1 MAQKPRENK
10 ATEGREKVPERW
22 SAQQKTEVVLRL
34 LRGEDLVEVSR
45 EVQVS
50 PPELEEWRR
59 VFLETGQQGLRRR
72 GRDPGE
78 RELTRTRAKLGELT
92 MRLELARELLEKR
105 GYGDELEKLLKRG
118 PRVSP
123 GTGRLYPLTMI
134 CEVWRGGRSTVYAAR
149 DREESDGPAGLK
161 KRGPKTKLSDEELVE
176 EIRQVLKESDFLGEG
191 HRKVRARL
199 RAKGIGVG
207 KNRVLRLMREN
218 GLLAPVRRGKHPRGD
233 RSHSGRI
240 PTDVPNEL
248 WGTDATR
255 FYTKEDGW
263 CWFFVAVDHCVTD
276 VVGWHV
282 AKKGDRWAALEPIRQ
297 GVRTHMDGYAPKIAL
312 GLGLRHDWGPQ
323 YTAHQFQGE
332 LAWLGIRST
341 ASYVGEPECNGVA
354 ERFMRTLKE
363 ECLYLHDF
371 ESLEEARQEID
382 AFIERYNRGWLLER
396 HGYRTPAQ
404 VRQELTLKAA

>member
-1 MAQKPRENK
+1 M
-10 ATEGREKVPERW
+10 
-22 SAQQKTEVVLRL
+22 
-34 LRGEDLVEVSR
+34 
-45 EVQVS
+45 
-50 PPELEEWRR
+50 
-59 VFLETGQQGLRRR
+59 
-72 GRDPGE
+72 
-78 RELTRTRAKLGELT
+78 
-92 MRLELARELLEKR
+92 
-105 GYGDELEKLLKRG
+105 
-118 PRVSP
+118 
-123 GTGRLYPLTMI
+123 TMI
-134 CEVWRGGRSTVYAAR
+134 CQVWQVARSTVYAAR
-149 DREESDGPAGLK
+149 KRSGAAQPLEPQ
-161 KRGPKTKLSDEELVE
+161 KRGPKTRVSDEELLA
-176 EIRQVLKESDFLGEG
+176 EIRQVLKDSDFLGEG

-199 RAKGIGVG
+199 RAKGIRAG

-218 GLLAPVRRGKHPRGD
+218 GLLAPVRFRHERGD

-240 PTDVPNEL
+240 TTDEPNEL

-263 CWFFVAVDHCVTD
+263 CWFFMAVDHCVTD

-297 GVRTHMDGYAPKIAL
+297 GVRAHMHGYAPKIAL

-354 ERFMRTLKE
+354 ERFIRTLKE

-371 ESLEEARQEID
+371 ESLEEARDVIGE
-382 AFIERYNRGWLLER
+382 FIERYNRGWLLER
-396 HGYRTPAQ
+396 YGYRTPAE
-404 VRQELTLKAA
+404 VRRELTQKAA

>member
-1 MAQKPRENK
+1 M
-10 ATEGREKVPERW
+10 
-22 SAQQKTEVVLRL
+22 
-34 LRGEDLVEVSR
+34 
-45 EVQVS
+45 
-50 PPELEEWRR
+50 
-59 VFLETGQQGLRRR
+59 
-72 GRDPGE
+72 
-78 RELTRTRAKLGELT
+78 
-92 MRLELARELLEKR
+92 
-105 GYGDELEKLLKRG
+105 
-118 PRVSP
+118 
-123 GTGRLYPLTMI
+123 
-134 CEVWRGGRSTVYAAR
+134 GRSTVYAAR

-240 PTDVPNEL
+240 TTDVPNEL

-371 ESLEEARQEID
+371 ESLEGGQAGDRCVHRTLQPRVAPGAARVSDPGPGPSGAHPEGGMIRPPTCPGNRN
-382 AFIERYNRGWLLER
+382 RYNVSSHDPRPNTRPNRRAGLKGPGITIPDRHLRVGGGRRAGAPHGDSDSCGDPVYAMWSGAAERGRGIME
-396 HGYRTPAQ
+396 PCACS
-404 VRQELTLKAA
+404 

>member
-1 MAQKPRENK
+1 M
-10 ATEGREKVPERW
+10 
-22 SAQQKTEVVLRL
+22 
-34 LRGEDLVEVSR
+34 
-45 EVQVS
+45 
-50 PPELEEWRR
+50 
-59 VFLETGQQGLRRR
+59 
-72 GRDPGE
+72 
-78 RELTRTRAKLGELT
+78 
-92 MRLELARELLEKR
+92 
-105 GYGDELEKLLKRG
+105 
-118 PRVSP
+118 
-123 GTGRLYPLTMI
+123 
-134 CEVWRGGRSTVYAAR
+134 
-149 DREESDGPAGLK
+149 
-161 KRGPKTKLSDEELVE
+161 E

-240 PTDVPNEL
+240 TTDVPNEL

-282 AKKGDRWAALEPIRQ
+282 AKKGDRVGSARADPPGCTKPTWTATRPRSLWGSAYGTTGALSTPPIS
-297 GVRTHMDGYAPKIAL
+297 
-312 GLGLRHDWGPQ
+312 
-323 YTAHQFQGE
+323 FQGE

>member
-1 MAQKPRENK
+1 M
-10 ATEGREKVPERW
+10 
-22 SAQQKTEVVLRL
+22 
-34 LRGEDLVEVSR
+34 
-45 EVQVS
+45 
-50 PPELEEWRR
+50 
-59 VFLETGQQGLRRR
+59 
-72 GRDPGE
+72 
-78 RELTRTRAKLGELT
+78 
-92 MRLELARELLEKR
+92 
-105 GYGDELEKLLKRG
+105 
-118 PRVSP
+118 
-123 GTGRLYPLTMI
+123 
-134 CEVWRGGRSTVYAAR
+134 GRSTVYAAR

-240 PTDVPNEL
+240 TTDVPNEL

-297 GVRTHMDGYAPKIAL
+297 GVRTHMDGYAPKRPTARL
-312 GLGLRHDWGPQ
+312 GPSVHRPSVPRRAGLARDPLDGLVRRRAGH
-323 YTAHQFQGE
+323 
-332 LAWLGIRST
+332 
-341 ASYVGEPECNGVA
+341 GVA

-382 AFIERYNRGWLLER
+382 AFIERTTAGGSWRGTGIGPR
-396 HGYRTPAQ
+396 PRS
-404 VRQELTLKAA
+404 VRSSP

>member
-1 MAQKPRENK
+1 M
-10 ATEGREKVPERW
+10 
-22 SAQQKTEVVLRL
+22 
-34 LRGEDLVEVSR
+34 
-45 EVQVS
+45 
-50 PPELEEWRR
+50 
-59 VFLETGQQGLRRR
+59 
-72 GRDPGE
+72 
-78 RELTRTRAKLGELT
+78 
-92 MRLELARELLEKR
+92 
-105 GYGDELEKLLKRG
+105 
-118 PRVSP
+118 
-123 GTGRLYPLTMI
+123 
-134 CEVWRGGRSTVYAAR
+134 
-149 DREESDGPAGLK
+149 
-161 KRGPKTKLSDEELVE
+161 E

-199 RAKGIGVG
+199 RPKGIHAG

-240 PTDVPNEL
+240 TTDVPNEL

-255 FYTKEDGW
+255 FYTREDGW

-404 VRQELTLKAA
+404 VREELTLKAA